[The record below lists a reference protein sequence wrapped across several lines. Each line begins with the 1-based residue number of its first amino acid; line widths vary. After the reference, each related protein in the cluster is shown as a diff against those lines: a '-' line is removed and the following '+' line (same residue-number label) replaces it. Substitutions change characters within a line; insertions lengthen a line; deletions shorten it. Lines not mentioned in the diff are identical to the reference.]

1 MAGRTLNQIIEDG
14 YPGLGADKGNLT
26 QWLTR
31 MYDQTRNRLFGNPAL
46 AIDTNFDVKN
56 GSAYDYMIAGVAYS
70 DAADGNCDTGT
81 TATFPTTTWG
91 IFKVSVDTSGGLTA
105 TWDTNSS
112 AGYATEALAI
122 AALPDTPAGE
132 LCIGYVTV
140 QAHATGQFL
149 AGTDAFQ
156 GGSGGDPSADTNYYN
171 QNDPNVAPADPDA
184 ST

>member
-1 MAGRTLNQIIEDG
+1 MARTLNQIIEDT
-14 YPGLGADKGNLT
+14 YVGLGADKGKLG

-31 MYDQTRNRLFGNPAL
+31 MYDRMRTRLLGNPTL
-46 AIDTNFDVKN
+46 GIDSDTDVKN
-56 GSAYDYMIAGVAYS
+56 TTAYDYMIADVVYT
-70 DAADGNCDTGT
+70 DAINGNCDTGT

-91 IFKVSVDTSGGLTA
+91 IFKVSVNTSGTLTA
-105 TWDTNSS
+105 TWVTNGS
-112 AGYATEALAI
+112 AGYAIEALAI
-122 AALPDTPAGE
+122 AALPDTPAGG

-149 AGTDAFQ
+149 AGTDALE

-171 QNDPNVAPADPDA
+171 VQDPNVAPADPDA

>member
-1 MAGRTLNQIIEDG
+1 MARTLNEIIEQG
-14 YPGLGADKGNLT
+14 YPGLGANKGNLI

-31 MYDQTRNRLFGNPAL
+31 MYDRSRTRLLGNPTL
-46 AIDTNFDVKN
+46 GIDTNFDVKN
-56 GSAYDYMIAGVAYS
+56 TTAYDYMIADVVYT
-70 DAADGNCDTGT
+70 DAINGNCDTGT
-81 TATFPTTTWG
+81 TATFPTTKWG
-91 IFKVSVDTSGGLTA
+91 IFKVSVDTSGALTA
-105 TWDTNSS
+105 TWATNDS

-122 AALPDTPAGE
+122 AALPDTPSGE

-149 AGTDAFQ
+149 AGTDALQ

-171 QNDPNVAPADPDA
+171 TQDPNVAPADPDA